1 MYPFNKR
8 GILMPVKKK
17 VYYTLGYRNE
27 IRERFKTNNK
37 LITACLP
44 ILYEN
49 PKIYH
54 KKGIA
59 ELTDNGKL
67 IFRCRRPTSREL
79 GICLRNYVLS
89 QLTIEQYNSLS
100 DVDIDKITYNGY
112 WKKVT

>member
-1 MYPFNKR
+1 
-8 GILMPVKKK
+8 MPVKKK

-27 IRERFKTNNK
+27 IRERFEDNPR

-79 GICLRNYVLS
+79 GIGLRNYVLS
-89 QLTIEQYNSLS
+89 QLTIDQYNSLN
-100 DVDIDKITYNGY
+100 DIDIDDIEYNDY
-112 WKKVT
+112 WEKLT

>member
-1 MYPFNKR
+1 
-8 GILMPVKKK
+8 MPVKKK
-17 VYYTLGYRNE
+17 LYYTLGYRNE
-27 IRERFKTNNK
+27 IRERFKNINK

-49 PKIYH
+49 PVIYH
-54 KKGIA
+54 KHGIA

-79 GICLRNYVLS
+79 GIGLRNYVLS
-89 QLTIEQYNSLS
+89 QLTIDQYNSLS
-100 DVDIDKITYNGY
+100 DVDIENISYKGY